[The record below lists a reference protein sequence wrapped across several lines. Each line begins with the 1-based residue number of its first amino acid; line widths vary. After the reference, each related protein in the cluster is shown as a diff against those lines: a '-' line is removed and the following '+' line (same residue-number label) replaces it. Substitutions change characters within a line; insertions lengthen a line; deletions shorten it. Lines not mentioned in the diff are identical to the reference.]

1 VDLKKPPLMRLFGMA
16 AMKHLPPSAPP
27 LRLID
32 WSGGALAEI
41 PYWRDDVQVERR
53 RIDADLPA
61 DSADAII
68 ALDQALSADAL
79 AAGLRA
85 LRPGGR
91 LIAIDPAGNLDST
104 YLARLESAGYTRIL
118 VEAALD
124 DPAVAEAPIG
134 VLMRG
139 EKPHLTDGTLE
150 RVRIV
155 SERSAEPDDDLEN
168 YHGRFVYLLIVQT
181 PNRPIWAR
189 GAGEPIRWRAVA
201 AGGAAL
207 VFSSLPKAVAFM
219 QRAVLTGQI
228 TGVNKI
234 AKFRKDAIASAW
246 TFPLRLN
253 PDLAWLDGRGIALL
267 DIDPSLAEASDE

>member
-32 WSGGALAEI
+32 WSGGALADV

-61 DSADAII
+61 DSADAIV
-68 ALDQALSADAL
+68 ALDQALSAEAL

-91 LIAIDPAGNLDST
+91 LIAIDPTGKLNST
-104 YLARLESAGYTRIL
+104 YMARLESAGYTRIL

-124 DPAVAEAPIG
+124 DPELGDVPIG

-139 EKPHLTDGTLE
+139 EKPHLTDDTLE
-150 RVRIV
+150 RVRSI
-155 SERSAEPDDDLEN
+155 SERGAEQGAED
-168 YHGRFVYLLIVQT
+168 HRSRFIYLLIVQT
-181 PNRPIWAR
+181 PNRPSWAR
-189 GAGEPIRWRAVA
+189 GAGEPIRWQAVA
-201 AGGAAL
+201 ADGIAL
-207 VFSSLPKAVAFM
+207 AFSSLPKAVAFM
-219 QRAVLTGQI
+219 QRAVLSGQI
-228 TGVNKI
+228 AGVNKI
-234 AKFRKDAIASAW
+234 AKFRRDAVASVWA
-246 TFPLRLN
+246 FPMRLN
-253 PDLAWLDGRGIALL
+253 ADAAWLDGRGIALI
-267 DIDPSLAEASDE
+267 DIDPALAEAPDE